1 MKFIKIVKLKNQEMV
16 LADLG
21 RKIQEALLL
30 LNKSTFINGE
40 VLNIILKEVCTTYKA
55 LTNMFIY
62 QVNRPKSMRVTRL
75 IAFDTSYKST
85 LQVWLI

>member
-1 MKFIKIVKLKNQEMV
+1 MV

-30 LNKSTFINGE
+30 LYKSTFISGE
-40 VLNIILKEVCTTYKA
+40 VLNIILKEACTTYKA

-75 IAFDTSYKST
+75 IDFDTSYKST